1 MGCHFL
7 LWGIFPTQGL
17 NLCLLHCRLILY
29 HLGSPGWMELAL
41 FGGWMDCAQGV
52 AKHGWSL
59 STHSVISYSG
69 QGVPDLFQW
78 TVVSFHQVSLTPSAC
93 RRERAKKEMCK
104 SHHPSTGESW
114 LLWFW
119 ASSPS
124 RSQDPCHYHI
134 SCMCVRSVTKSC
146 VTLCD
151 SMDCSPPGPS
161 VHGISQARRLEWVA
175 ISYSRGS
182 SWPRDWTWVFCIS
195 CMARWVLYQPS
206 VGPKGILPFA
216 TTAF

>member
-1 MGCHFL
+1 MSAKFLQPCSLQPHGMESARLLCPWDYPSKNTGMGCHFL

-52 AKHGWSL
+52 AEHGWSL

-114 LLWFW
+114 LL
-119 ASSPS
+119 
-124 RSQDPCHYHI
+124 
-134 SCMCVRSVTKSC
+134 
-146 VTLCD
+146 
-151 SMDCSPPGPS
+151 
-161 VHGISQARRLEWVA
+161 
-175 ISYSRGS
+175 
-182 SWPRDWTWVFCIS
+182 
-195 CMARWVLYQPS
+195 
-206 VGPKGILPFA
+206 
-216 TTAF
+216 